1 MENLSTD
8 YKDDILDTEINT
20 KRRYRMTTNADGTVS
35 FTDETSYAQTGTQ
48 YGAKDVNEERATIN
62 EIISAINN
70 IVDNIVSEK
79 IEDAFDAKF
88 PVGRVIITM
97 SKTNPGTYLP
107 GTWTRVAKGRTL
119 VGVDE
124 SQTEFNAVKKSGGS
138 KTHTLTENEM
148 PPHNHLDV
156 ATGGGT
162 DAYPVTQYR
171 RDDGGGLLQG
181 PASGIASSGY
191 QVAKGNPI
199 VSNGGGQPHNN
210 LQPYYTVYFWER
222 TA

>member
-48 YGAKDVNEERATIN
+48 YGAKDVNEERSTIN

-88 PVGRVIITM
+88 PIGRVIITM

-124 SQTEFNAVKKSGGS
+124 SQTEFSTVRKASGQKEVTLTVNQIPSHNHASRVFPGDVSANLSGGAEFNDGGVHS
-138 KTHTLTENEM
+138 TMATGN
-148 PPHNHLDV
+148 
-156 ATGGGT
+156 TGGGQ
-162 DAYPVTQYR
+162 A
-171 RDDGGGLLQG
+171 
-181 PASGIASSGY
+181 
-191 QVAKGNPI
+191 
-199 VSNGGGQPHNN
+199 HNN

>member
-48 YGAKDVNEERATIN
+48 YGAKDVNEERSTIN
-62 EIISAINN
+62 EIISAIND
-70 IVDNIVSEK
+70 IVDNIISEK
-79 IEDAFDAKF
+79 IEDAFDTKF
-88 PVGRVIITM
+88 PIGRVIITM
-97 SKTNPGTYLP
+97 STTNPGTYLP

-124 SQTEFNAVKKSGGS
+124 SQTEFSTVRKASGQ
-138 KTHTLTENEM
+138 KEVTLTVNQI
-148 PPHNHLDV
+148 PLHNHDIDIFLEDGGPT
-156 ATGGGT
+156 TGG
-162 DAYPVTQYR
+162 ASYI
-171 RDDGGGLLQG
+171 DGNKYGSRTTSM
-181 PASGIASSGY
+181 A
-191 QVAKGNPI
+191 
-199 VSNGGGQPHNN
+199 GGGQPHNN

>member
-48 YGAKDVNEERATIN
+48 YGAKDVNEERSTIN

-70 IVDNIVSEK
+70 IVDNIISEK
-79 IEDAFDAKF
+79 IEDAFDTKF
-88 PVGRVIITM
+88 PIGRVIITM
-97 SKTNPGTYLP
+97 STTNPGTYLP

-124 SQTEFNAVKKSGGS
+124 SQTEFSTVRKTSGQ
-138 KTHTLTENEM
+138 KEVTLTVNQI
-148 PPHNHLDV
+148 PLHNHDIDIFLEDGGPT
-156 ATGGGT
+156 TGG
-162 DAYPVTQYR
+162 ASYI
-171 RDDGGGLLQG
+171 DGNKYGSRTTSM
-181 PASGIASSGY
+181 A
-191 QVAKGNPI
+191 
-199 VSNGGGQPHNN
+199 GGGQPHNN
-210 LQPYYTVYFWER
+210 LQPSYTVYFWER

>member
-1 MENLSTD
+1 MKNLLTD

-48 YGAKDVNEERATIN
+48 YGAKDVNEERSTIN

-70 IVDNIVSEK
+70 IVDNIISEK

-97 SKTNPGTYLP
+97 SITNPGTYLP
-107 GTWTRVAKGRTL
+107 GTWTRIAKGRTL
-119 VGVDE
+119 VGVDT
-124 SQTEFNAVKKSGGS
+124 SQTEFNTVEKTGGA
-138 KTHTLTENEM
+138 KTVTLTVKQIPSHQHSYTSGDIYVGDGNTEDGSFYGGDV
-148 PPHNHLDV
+148 HLVNGDTTGS
-156 ATGGGT
+156 TGGGQ
-162 DAYPVTQYR
+162 A
-171 RDDGGGLLQG
+171 
-181 PASGIASSGY
+181 
-191 QVAKGNPI
+191 
-199 VSNGGGQPHNN
+199 HNN
-210 LQPYYTVYFWER
+210 LQPYITCYMWKR

>member
-48 YGAKDVNEERATIN
+48 YGAKDVNEERSTIN

-79 IEDAFDAKF
+79 IEDAFDTKF
-88 PVGRVIITM
+88 PIGRVIITM
-97 SKTNPGTYLP
+97 STTNPGTYLP

-124 SQTEFNAVKKSGGS
+124 SQTEFSTVRKASGQ
-138 KTHTLTENEM
+138 KEVTLTVNQI
-148 PPHNHLDV
+148 PPHNHDIDIFLE
-156 ATGGGT
+156 AGETTTGG
-162 DAYPVTQYR
+162 ASYI
-171 RDDGGGLLQG
+171 DGNKYGSRTTSM
-181 PASGIASSGY
+181 A
-191 QVAKGNPI
+191 
-199 VSNGGGQPHNN
+199 GGGQPHNN